1 MIINLLN
8 LCYDSTCL
16 TTEIVSVLDVYAV
29 QICLNIYLSFHL
41 CQMFALSFFQFFL
54 ARQVFQGL
62 CLCVCFW
69 LFLRSHNLSM
79 LELVGNFPVK
89 IFFVLFWFFFFN

>member
-1 MIINLLN
+1 MTTSLLN
-8 LCYDSTCL
+8 LFYDSMCL
-16 TTEIVSVLDVYAV
+16 TTEIHSVLDVYAV

-41 CQMFALSFFQFFL
+41 CQMFALSFFIFFL
-54 ARQVFQGL
+54 ARQVFQSL
-62 CLCVCFW
+62 CLCVSFW

-89 IFFVLFWFFFFN
+89 RFFVLLVI

>member
-1 MIINLLN
+1 MTTSLLN
-8 LCYDSTCL
+8 LFYDSMCL
-16 TTEIVSVLDVYAV
+16 TTEIHSVLDVYAV

-41 CQMFALSFFQFFL
+41 CQMFALSFFIFFL
-54 ARQVFQGL
+54 ARQVFQSL

-89 IFFVLFWFFFFN
+89 RFFVLLVI